1 MEYKEIILK
10 KEEGIAT
17 ITLNRPE
24 KLNAATDRMLE
35 ELLDA
40 IGDVGQDD
48 SLRVVVLTGA
58 GRGFCAGIDL
68 DHRLFRATT
77 SVEGKKILEPF
88 GRVSYSLRN
97 LPKPVIASVNGIAA
111 GGGCGWALACDIRIA
126 SENARF
132 TQAFVNVGLHPD
144 CGCIYFVPQLVGVAK
159 ACELIFTGDII
170 DAEEAERIGLVNRV
184 VPADQLEAAT
194 RELASRIAKGPP
206 IALRLAKASIYQGL
220 GMDLASVLEM
230 EASALSVCL
239 LTQDCKEGRAAI
251 KEKRAPQFVGR

>member
-1 MEYKEIILK
+1 MEYKDITLK

-24 KLNAATDRMLE
+24 KLNAATDRMLG
-35 ELLDA
+35 ELFDA
-40 IGDVGQDD
+40 IKEVGEDD
-48 SLRVVVLTGA
+48 SIRVLVLTGA

-68 DHRLFRATT
+68 DHPMFSMTT
-77 SVEGKKILEPF
+77 STEGRKAVEPF
-88 GRVSYSLRN
+88 GRVAYSLRN

-111 GGGCGWALACDIRIA
+111 GGGCGWALACDIIIA

-144 CGCIYFVPQLVGVAK
+144 CGCIYFVPRLVGVAK

-170 DAEEAERIGLVNRV
+170 DAEEAERIGLVNKV

-194 RELASRIAKGPP
+194 RKLASRIAEGPP
-206 IALRLAKASIYQGL
+206 IALGMAKASIYQGL

-230 EASALSVCL
+230 EARALSICL
-239 LTQDCKEGRAAI
+239 LTQDCKEGRKAI
-251 KEKRAPQFVGR
+251 KEKRAPQFVGK